1 MGFAGLHTGR
11 SEPTYIE
18 NLLFARYFVFEVF
31 PLEYYSSF
39 SDVKTQKKKKK
50 KVMQYVQGLT
60 AGKSFGE
67 SVRPQGYRASGI
79 KHAFHLSWNHFS

>member
-31 PLEYYSSF
+31 PPEYYSSF
-39 SDVKTQKKKKK
+39 SDVKTQKKKD
-50 KVMQYVQGLT
+50 
-60 AGKSFGE
+60 
-67 SVRPQGYRASGI
+67 
-79 KHAFHLSWNHFS
+79 HAICPRTHSC